1 MNVTKYIRV
10 KKTNLMKFIFKILD
24 LNPERYQ
31 IQQKGMYDY
40 LFKMGHFSKV
50 RKETFFKREEREV
63 MDLFILK

>member
-24 LNPERYQ
+24 LNPRINPDRYQ

-50 RKETFFKREEREV
+50 
-63 MDLFILK
+63 